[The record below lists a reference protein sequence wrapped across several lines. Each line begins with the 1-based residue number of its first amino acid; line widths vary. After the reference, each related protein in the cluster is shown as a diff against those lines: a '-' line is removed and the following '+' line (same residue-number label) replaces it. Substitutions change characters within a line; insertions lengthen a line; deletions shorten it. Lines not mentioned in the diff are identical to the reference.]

1 MIIKLILLILIVAI
15 VYSHKC
21 NHDEI
26 QKNIKVGFVNEVW
39 NEKDLTNNCLLN
51 FESY

>member
-1 MIIKLILLILIVAI
+1 MNVIVAL

-21 NHDEI
+21 IHDEI

-39 NEKDLTNNCLLN
+39 NEENKTKNSFLN
-51 FESY
+51 FES